1 MKQKKNYFKQY
12 TCSCKFCIK
21 GEFSRCSSGVKVLD
35 SVLSNPVLNS
45 QQNES
50 IVTLDEPSYT
60 VAYRKVKMSEVS
72 FSKSNDN
79 TLGFRENELV
89 VNMTQQEFSVINEEL
104 SEDSE
109 FRSGK
114 PYTGASIDKWHFAL
128 LVLSNKTKKMY
139 HIDSLGEENEF
150 FSLSAIQNFSK
161 TVSENSVIMQ
171 ILGVIILLHP
181 NSRKPIVVHL
191 F

>member
-1 MKQKKNYFKQY
+1 MSPWATNLSEQHLLTYDHETKKFYFKQY
-12 TCSCKFCIK
+12 TCSCKLCIK
-21 GEFSRCSSGVKVLD
+21 GKFSRCSSGVKVLD

-114 PYTGASIDKWHFAL
+114 PYTGASIDKIL
-128 LVLSNKTKKMY
+128 QMTNNSNSDTTVFTSDQCQKILDLKV
-139 HIDSLGEENEF
+139 EE
-150 FSLSAIQNFSK
+150 
-161 TVSENSVIMQ
+161 
-171 ILGVIILLHP
+171 
-181 NSRKPIVVHL
+181 SR
-191 F
+191 